1 MEVSRMDNK
10 ISKLLNKLIT
20 DSEDL
25 YQLSTLL
32 KNDYFSDEDIDG
44 ILEDI
49 RKIKTDISLT
59 VNKIDKL
66 LG

>member
-1 MEVSRMDNK
+1 MDSK

-59 VNKIDKL
+59 VNKIDKI

>member
-1 MEVSRMDNK
+1 MDNK

>member
-1 MEVSRMDNK
+1 MDNK

-59 VNKIDKL
+59 VNKIDKI